1 MVELGFN
8 GFCFVWVS
16 VVYVLL
22 DYINAFQVKT
32 WVDLRRCAHN
42 DLCRLNI
49 IVFEM
54 IVYVLE
60 IIISCF
66 ICLV

>member
-8 GFCFVWVS
+8 GFCFVWVL

-32 WVDLRRCAHN
+32 WVDLRQCAHN
-42 DLCRLNI
+42 DLCTLNI
-49 IVFEM
+49 IIFET
-54 IVYVLE
+54 IVYFSE